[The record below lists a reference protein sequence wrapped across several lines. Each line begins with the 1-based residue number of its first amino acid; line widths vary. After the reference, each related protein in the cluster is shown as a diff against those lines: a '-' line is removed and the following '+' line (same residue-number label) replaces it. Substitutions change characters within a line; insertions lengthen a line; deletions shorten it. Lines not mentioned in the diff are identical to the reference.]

1 MVRASEPAGGFR
13 AAPAARNEGRLIAQP
28 VRGDTPAPRP
38 DAPNGKP
45 WQRGRGRRRW
55 EIPGLITALFLGPAL
70 VILAAVVAYPIVA
83 TVWYSFFNAD
93 GTRFVGWAN
102 YVEMFTGPA
111 TRRAIV
117 NNVVWV
123 VVAPTMVTALGL
135 VFAVLSER
143 IRLATAFKT
152 VLFMPMAISF
162 LAAGVT
168 FTLVYQAD
176 KDRGALNA
184 AIVSIHDVFKPP
196 SKYYGTSPREEAG
209 LVTVDGAVQ
218 TEQPAVPAAPV
229 LLPIVGLPPD
239 RLPAEAVNAAPDVR
253 GTGLRGVVWLDF
265 SPGGGGRPGAVDPGE
280 KGLPGMV
287 VEAVHD
293 GKVVATTHTDGSGG
307 FAFPQL
313 VGDGYTVRLAASNFA
328 PPFNGV
334 TWLGGSVVTPAIIVA
349 YIWIWAGFAMVLI
362 SAGLSAIPRDALEA
376 ARVDG
381 ATEWQVFRRVTI
393 PLVRPVLV
401 VVLVTLVINVLKI
414 FDLVYILAPD
424 PVTQDHANVVALQ
437 MYQTAFARQ
446 NTGLGS
452 ALAVLLFALVVP
464 AMLYNVRRLR
474 GDRDR

>member
-1 MVRASEPAGGFR
+1 MR
-13 AAPAARNEGRLIAQP
+13 
-28 VRGDTPAPRP
+28 
-38 DAPNGKP
+38 
-45 WQRGRGRRRW
+45 RGRRGDVPRLS
-55 EIPGLITALFLGPAL
+55 PALYLSPAL
-70 VILAAVVAYPIVA
+70 VILATVVAYPIVA
-83 TVWYSFFNAD
+83 TVWYSLFNAD
-93 GTRFVGWAN
+93 STRFVGLAN

-111 TRRAIV
+111 TRRAII

-135 VFAVLSER
+135 LFAVLSER

-168 FTLVYQAD
+168 FTMVYEAD

-184 AIVSIHDVFKPP
+184 AIVSVHDVFKPP

-209 LVTVDGAVQ
+209 LETVDGAVQ
-218 TEQPAVPAAPV
+218 TVQPAAATAPV
-229 LLPIVGLPPD
+229 MLPMVGLPPD
-239 RLPAEAVNAAPDVR
+239 RVPAGAVNAAPGVA
-253 GTGLRGVVWLDF
+253 GTGLHGVVWLDF
-265 SPGGGGRPGAVDPGE
+265 SPGGGGRPGSVDANE

-287 VEAVHD
+287 VEVVRN
-293 GKVVATTHTDGSGG
+293 GTVVATSRTDPAGG

-313 VGDGYTVRLAASNFA
+313 TGDGYILRLAASNFA

-334 TWLGGSVVTPAIIVA
+334 TWLGGSVVTPAIVAA

-424 PVTQDHANVVALQ
+424 PVTQDRANVVALQ

-446 NTGLGS
+446 DTGLGS
-452 ALAVLLFALVVP
+452 ALAVLLFALVLP

>member
-1 MVRASEPAGGFR
+1 M
-13 AAPAARNEGRLIAQP
+13 
-28 VRGDTPAPRP
+28 
-38 DAPNGKP
+38 
-45 WQRGRGRRRW
+45 
-55 EIPGLITALFLGPAL
+55 LFLGPAL
-70 VILAAVVAYPIVA
+70 VVLATVVAYPIVA

-93 GTRFVGWAN
+93 GTRFVGLSN

-111 TRRAIV
+111 TRRAII

-123 VVAPTMVTALGL
+123 VAAPTTVTALGL
-135 VFAVLSER
+135 LFAVLSER

-168 FTLVYQAD
+168 FTMVYEAD

-184 AIVSIHDVFKPP
+184 AIVSVHDVFKPP

-218 TEQPAVPAAPV
+218 TAQPAAATAPV
-229 LLPIVGLPPD
+229 MLPMVGLPPD
-239 RLPAEAVNAAPDVR
+239 RVPPEAVAAAPGVP

-265 SPGGGGRPGAVDPGE
+265 SPGGGGRPGTVDANE
-280 KGLPGMV
+280 KGLPGVV
-287 VEAVHD
+287 VEAVRD
-293 GKVVATTHTDGSGG
+293 GTVVATTRTDPAGS
-307 FAFPQL
+307 FAFAQL
-313 VGDGYTVRLAASNFA
+313 TGDGYTIRLAASNFA

-334 TWLGGSVVTPAIIVA
+334 TWLAGGVVTPAIIAA

-424 PVTQDHANVVALQ
+424 PVTQDRANVVALQ

-452 ALAVLLFALVVP
+452 ALAVLLFALVLP

>member
-13 AAPAARNEGRLIAQP
+13 AAAPAARNSGP
-28 VRGDTPAPRP
+28 VTADPARGVAVVRRPGAAPGVPRR
-38 DAPNGKP
+38 
-45 WQRGRGRRRW
+45 QRRW
-55 EIPGLITALFLGPAL
+55 EVPGLVTALFLGPAL
-70 VILAAVVAYPIVA
+70 VVLAAVVAYPIVA
-83 TVWYSFFNAD
+83 TLWYSFFNAD
-93 GTRFVGWAN
+93 STRFVGLAN

-123 VVAPTMVTALGL
+123 VVAPAVVTALGL

-168 FTLVYQAD
+168 FTLVYEAD

-196 SKYYGTSPREEAG
+196 SKYSGTSPREDAG
-209 LVTVDGAVQ
+209 LVTADGAVQ
-218 TEQPAVPAAPV
+218 TAAPAAAAAPV
-229 LLPIVGLPPD
+229 LLPMVGLPSD
-239 RLPAEAVNAAPDVR
+239 RVPAGAVDATPDVS
-253 GTGLRGVVWLDF
+253 GTGLRGTVWLDF
-265 SPGGGGRPGAVDPGE
+265 SHGGGGRPGAVDVGE
-280 KGLPGMV
+280 KGLPGML
-287 VEAVHD
+287 VEAVRD
-293 GKVVATTHTDGSGG
+293 GTVLATTRTAGSGT

-313 VGDGYTVRLAASNFA
+313 TGDGYTVRLAASNFT

-334 TWLGGSVVTPAIIVA
+334 TWLGGSVVTPAIIAA

-424 PVTQDHANVVALQ
+424 PVTQDRANVVALQ

-446 NTGLGS
+446 DTGLGS
-452 ALAVLLFALVVP
+452 ALAVLLFVLVLP

>member
-1 MVRASEPAGGFR
+1 MARASEPAGAFR
-13 AAPAARNEGRLIAQP
+13 ASPATRNNSRPTARPVLGGAPAR
-28 VRGDTPAPRP
+28 RP
-38 DAPNGKP
+38 DAPDGKP
-45 WQRGRGRRRW
+45 GRPRRW
-55 EIPGLITALFLGPAL
+55 EAPGLITALFLGPAL

-93 GTRFVGWAN
+93 GTRFVGLAN

-117 NNVVWV
+117 NNVIWV
-123 VVAPTMVTALGL
+123 VVAPTVVTALGL
-135 VFAVLSER
+135 LFAVLSER

-168 FTLVYQAD
+168 FTLVYEAD

-184 AIVSIHDVFKPP
+184 AIVSVHDVFKPP

-218 TEQPAVPAAPV
+218 TAKPAADTAQV
-229 LLPIVGLPPD
+229 LLPMVGLPPD
-239 RLPAEAVNAAPDVR
+239 RVPAEAVEAAPDVA

-265 SPGGGGRPGAVDPGE
+265 SRGGSGRPGAVDAGE

-287 VEAVHD
+287 VEAVRD
-293 GKVVATTHTDGSGG
+293 GKVVATTRTGPAGG

-313 VGDGYTVRLAASNFA
+313 TGDGYTIRLAASNFA
-328 PPFNGV
+328 APFNGV
-334 TWLGGSVVTPAIIVA
+334 TWLSGSIVTPAIIAA

-362 SAGLSAIPRDALEA
+362 SAGLSAIPRDAQEA

-474 GDRDR
+474 GDKDR